1 MPDYRLY
8 CLDGANRFTRA
19 HDILAPDDEA
29 AVDIALAMKLPV
41 KCELW
46 ERGRKVATLEPHREP

>member
-8 CLDGANRFTRA
+8 CLDEAGKFTRA
-19 HDILAPDDEA
+19 HEISASDDKEA
-29 AVDIALAMKLPV
+29 VAIASDMKLTV

-46 ERGRKVATLEPHREP
+46 ERGRMVAMLDPHLAS